1 MTAILITGGAGFV
14 GCHTVRELARQGF
27 YPLSFDNLSEGHREA
42 VVEGDLIVGDLSNE
56 VLLESVFEEYKVDAV
71 MHFASRCY
79 VEESVEDPRFYYE
92 QNVGNALTLLR
103 VMLRKGVKQFVFSST
118 CAIYGLPQKIPISE
132 NHPQIPINPYGET
145 KLFIEKILNR
155 YEPAYGLRSV
165 CLRYFNA
172 AGASLD
178 GQIGESHYPETHL
191 IPRALKAVSGELPS
205 LQMFGGDFPTS
216 DGSAVRDYIHV
227 EDLASAHVSAL
238 RWLKEGHEGKAF
250 NLGTG
255 HGHSVK
261 QVLQMVEQVTGKRVP
276 VEQCPRRDGDPP
288 ALVADPRRANQ
299 LLKWKP
305 HHSDLQNMI
314 SSAWIWEQQRK
325 Y

>member
-132 NHPQIPINPYGET
+132 NHPQIPISPYGET

-238 RWLKEGHEGKAF
+238 RWLKEGNEGKAF

-299 LLKWKP
+299 LLKWKS